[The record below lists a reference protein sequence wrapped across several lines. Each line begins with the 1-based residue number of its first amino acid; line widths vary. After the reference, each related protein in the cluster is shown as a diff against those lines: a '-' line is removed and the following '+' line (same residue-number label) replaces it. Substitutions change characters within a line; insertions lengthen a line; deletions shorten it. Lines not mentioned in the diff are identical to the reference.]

1 MSDVIKVLLVDDHTL
16 LRNGIVSM
24 LKGYDDIEIVGEAG
38 SGEEA
43 INKVEELSPQVVL
56 MDILMGG
63 MSGIEATRWIKEM
76 DKEIK
81 VIFVTMEVGEENI
94 TNAIKNGGNGYL
106 PKDVTGDILYEAIKS
121 VYSGQDYFSES
132 ISKIVF
138 NSFHK
143 KSLGIPKVISK
154 GDKLSTREIEVLT
167 LIADGMPNK
176 QIADGLFI
184 SIRTVDAHR
193 NHILKKLDLKT
204 TADLVKYAIKNGLI
218 NL

>member
-138 NSFHK
+138 NSFH
-143 KSLGIPKVISK
+143 
-154 GDKLSTREIEVLT
+154 
-167 LIADGMPNK
+167 
-176 QIADGLFI
+176 QQ
-184 SIRTVDAHR
+184 
-193 NHILKKLDLKT
+193 
-204 TADLVKYAIKNGLI
+204 
-218 NL
+218 

>member
-1 MSDVIKVLLVDDHTL
+1 
-16 LRNGIVSM
+16 
-24 LKGYDDIEIVGEAG
+24 
-38 SGEEA
+38 
-43 INKVEELSPQVVL
+43 
-56 MDILMGG
+56 
-63 MSGIEATRWIKEM
+63 M

-193 NHILKKLDLKT
+193 NHILKKLGLKT